1 MDAQVANLVT
11 QARAGERDAWEELVA
26 RFDGL
31 IVGIARSFRLGCDD
45 VADVAQ
51 TTWLRVFESIDR
63 IRQPERIGAW
73 IATTARRECLR
84 LLRMAGRE
92 RPTED
97 VDVDEGVPAFAA
109 PGQQLIDAEERA
121 AVRAAVAGLSDRHRQ
136 LMGLLMAHGRPSY
149 ANVALTMDMP
159 VGSIGPTRMRAMDR
173 LRNDPN
179 IIAIQGI
186 AASR

>member
-1 MDAQVANLVT
+1 MDAQVANLVM
-11 QARAGERDAWEELVA
+11 QARAGERDAWEELVT

-31 IVGIARSFRLGCDD
+31 IVTIARSFRLNCDD

-84 LLRMAGRE
+84 LLRRAGRE
-92 RPTED
+92 RPTDD
-97 VDVDEGVPAFAA
+97 VDIDEGTPAFAA
-109 PGQQLIDAEERA
+109 PGEDLIDAEERA
-121 AVRAAVAGLSDRHRQ
+121 AVGSAMAGLSDRHRR
-136 LMGLLMAHGRPSY
+136 LMGLLMAHSRPSY
-149 ANVALTMDMP
+149 AKVARTMDMP
-159 VGSIGPTRMRAMDR
+159 VGSIGPTRMRAIDR
-173 LRNDPN
+173 LRDDPHV
-179 IIAIQGI
+179 IAIGGV

>member
-1 MDAQVANLVT
+1 MDAQVANLVM
-11 QARAGERDAWEELVA
+11 QARAGERDAWEELIA

-45 VADVAQ
+45 VSDVVQ
-51 TTWLRVFESIDR
+51 TTWLRVFESIDG

-92 RPTED
+92 RPTDD
-97 VDVDEGVPAFAA
+97 VDIDEGTPAFAA
-109 PGQQLIDAEERA
+109 PGEELVDAEEHA
-121 AVRAAVAGLSDRHRQ
+121 AVRAAVAGLSDRHQR
-136 LMGLLMAHGRPSY
+136 LMGLLMAHTRPSY
-149 ANVALTMDMP
+149 ARVARTLDMP
-159 VGSIGPTRMRAMDR
+159 IGSIGPTRMRAIDR
-173 LRNDPN
+173 LRNDPHV
-179 IIAIQGI
+179 IAIQGI

>member
-1 MDAQVANLVT
+1 MDAQVANLVM
-11 QARAGERDAWEELVA
+11 QARAGERDAWEELIT

-31 IVGIARSFRLGCDD
+31 IVGIARSFRLNCDD

-51 TTWLRVFESIDR
+51 TTWLRVFESVDR

-97 VDVDEGVPAFAA
+97 VDIHESAPAFAT
-109 PGQQLIDAEERA
+109 PGEQLIDAEERA
-121 AVRAAVAGLSDRHRQ
+121 AVRAAVAGLPDRHQR

-149 ANVALTMDMP
+149 ARVARTLDMP
-159 VGSIGPTRMRAMDR
+159 VGSIGPTRMRAIDR

-179 IIAIQGI
+179 VIAIQGI